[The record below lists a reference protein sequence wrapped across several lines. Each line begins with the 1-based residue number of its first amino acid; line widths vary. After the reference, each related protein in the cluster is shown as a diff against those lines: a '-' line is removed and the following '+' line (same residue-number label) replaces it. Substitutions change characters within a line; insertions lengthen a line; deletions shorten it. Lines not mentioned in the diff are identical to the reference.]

1 METSEEAEAK
11 EIEIIKNDQKVKS
24 ALKES
29 SINPQRESAVIKKED
44 APILGVT
51 AIIFLVCGILYF
63 LLGWKYFPIP
73 STYIPFVQKIV
84 LAVMF
89 ISFVL
94 VVTRILKKV
103 LNKKIED
110 TTTLYNF
117 NRIADLFAFVT
128 IFTIILSLL
137 FANWY
142 AALVSFGIMSLILGF
157 ALQNPITSFFAWIYI
172 LIRKPYEVGD
182 RIKIGNVY
190 GDVISVSYID
200 TTLWEFNGDYLSG
213 DHPSGR
219 IIRFVNS
226 KVFNEYVYN
235 YSWPLFPFIWNEM
248 KLFVSYDSDLKF
260 TGEIIRQ
267 IVEKEVGEAMVR
279 RVKRFKKI
287 LSDTPVDELEVSEY
301 PSVIMRA
308 HDNMWIE
315 VIVRYLVEPK
325 NTGRIKKKLFESLME
340 ELKKYPEKIIF
351 PKTNMP

>member
-1 METSEEAEAK
+1 METSEAAEAK
-11 EIEIIKNDQKVKS
+11 EIEIIKNDQKVQS
-24 ALKES
+24 ALKEC
-29 SINPQRESAVIKKED
+29 SINQQRESAVIKKED
-44 APILGVT
+44 APVLGIT

-63 LLGWKYFPIP
+63 LLGWKYFPIRNI
-73 STYIPFVQKIV
+73 YIPFVQRIV

-103 LNKKIED
+103 LNKKVEN

-117 NRIADLFAFVT
+117 NRIADLFAIII

-142 AALVSFGIMSLILGF
+142 AAMVSFGIMSLILGF

-172 LIRKPYEVGD
+172 LIRKPYQVGD
-182 RIKIGNVY
+182 RIKMGNVF

-248 KLFVSYDSDLKF
+248 NLFVSYESDLKF
-260 TGEIIRQ
+260 TGETIRQ

-287 LSDTPVDELEVSEY
+287 LADTPVDELEVREY
-301 PSVIMRA
+301 PSVILRA
-308 HDNMWIE
+308 HDNTWIE

-325 NTGRIKKKLFESLME
+325 NSGRIKKKLFETLME
-340 ELKKYPEKIIF
+340 ELKKYPEKIMF
-351 PKTNMP
+351 PKTNMR

>member
-1 METSEEAEAK
+1 METSEAAEAK
-11 EIEIIKNDQKVKS
+11 EIEIIKNDQKVQR

-29 SINPQRESAVIKKED
+29 STNQQRKSAVIKKEG
-44 APILGVT
+44 APVLGIT

-63 LLGWKYFPIP
+63 LLGWKYFPI
-73 STYIPFVQKIV
+73 SNTYIPFVQKIV

-94 VVTRILKKV
+94 VLTRILKKV
-103 LNKKIED
+103 LNKKVED
-110 TTTLYNF
+110 TTTLYNI
-117 NRIADLFAFVT
+117 NRIADLFAF
-128 IFTIILSLL
+128 IIISTIILSLL

-142 AALVSFGIMSLILGF
+142 AAMVSFGIMSLILGF

-182 RIKIGNVY
+182 RIKIGNVF
-190 GDVISVSYID
+190 GDVISVHYID

-219 IIRFVNS
+219 IIKFANS

-248 KLFVSYDSDLKF
+248 NLFVSYESDLKF
-260 TGEIIRQ
+260 TGETIRQ

-287 LSDTPVDELEVSEY
+287 LADTPVDELEVTEY
-301 PSVIMRA
+301 PSVILRA
-308 HDNMWIE
+308 HDNTWIE

-325 NTGRIKKKLFESLME
+325 NSGRLKKKLFETLME
-340 ELKKYPEKIIF
+340 EIKKYPEKIMF
-351 PKTNMP
+351 PKTNIR